1 MFHSGFFQSSTY
13 SRCLS
18 QHRNATLRSGV
29 FPKLRVFRTGS
40 FRSFECSIAVFSK
53 APRIPDVCRSIG
65 MLRYVTESFQSS
77 ECSVAESFRSSECS
91 VAESFQSSECS
102 AAESF
107 HSSDYSERTTDSDKP
122 LSPNSIAPALRLR
135 GVLLAQCCRIAA
147 MVDTCVTVILMPQF
161 SRLSGSH
168 SENQRLQSPRDVC
181 DWYRPWGVC
190 IKNNQFSSCE

>member
-1 MFHSGFFQSSTY
+1 MTGY
-13 SRCLS
+13 SWV
-18 QHRNATLRSGV
+18 AE
-29 FPKLRVFRTGS
+29 S
-40 FRSFECSIAVFSK
+40 FRSSECSIAVFSK

-65 MLRYVTESFQSS
+65 MLRYVTESFQ
-77 ECSVAESFRSSECS
+77 SSECS